1 MEKTYATKARDIER
15 SWFIADADGQTLGRL
30 ATRVAMILR
39 GKHKPSFSQYLDTGD
54 FVVIVNAEKVAV
66 SGTKLDDKNY
76 YRHSGYPGGLRTVN
90 LRHMLERNPE
100 RALTLAVRGMLPSN
114 KLGRKMLKKL
124 KVYAGA
130 EHPHSAQ
137 QPQTLEL

>member
-1 MEKTYATKARDIER
+1 MEKTYATKAGDIER
-15 SWFIADADGQTLGRL
+15 SWFVADAEGQTLGRL
-30 ATRVAMILR
+30 ATRVATILR
-39 GKHKPSFSQYLDTGD
+39 GKHKPSFSPNLDTGD
-54 FVVIVNAEKVAV
+54 FVVIVNAEKVTV
-66 SGTKLDDKNY
+66 TGNKLDDKNY

-114 KLGRKMLKKL
+114 KLGRQMLKKL

-130 EHPHSAQ
+130 EHPHDAQ

>member
-1 MEKTYATKARDIER
+1 VEKTYATKARDIER

>member
-1 MEKTYATKARDIER
+1 MEKTYATKAGDIER
-15 SWFIADADGQTLGRL
+15 SWFIADADGQTLGRI
-30 ATRVAMILR
+30 ATRVATILR
-39 GKHKPSFSQYLDTGD
+39 GKHKPSFSPNLDTGD

-76 YRHSGYPGGLRTVN
+76 YRHSGYPGGLRTIN
-90 LRHMLERNPE
+90 LRRMLDRNPE